1 MDEAFDVL
9 AADQRQV
16 VSELLPVHVDQ
27 HGAVADF
34 LVGHLVE
41 HLGRGWELLAQTLGE
56 AAIDAAVLV
65 LAGNGQRQDFLL
77 GKFGKAFHN
86 GLIGR

>member
-16 VSELLPVHVDQ
+16 FAEFLAVHVDQ
-27 HGAVADF
+27 HGAVPDL

-41 HLGRGWELLAQTLGE
+41 HLGRGRELLAQALGE

-86 GLIGR
+86 AASG